1 MSEIEYVPHAYE
13 ERTVDLGEVVM
24 NYAVAGSAEKPA
36 LLLIPGQT
44 ESWWGYERAIA
55 LLEPGFQVF
64 AVDLRGQ
71 GRSTRTP
78 GRYTLNTMGN
88 DLVRF
93 IDRVIGRQTIVS
105 GNSSGGVLAAWLA
118 AYALPGQIRAVCCE
132 DAPFFASEARPKYGP
147 GIRQAA
153 GPVFALMS
161 RYLGDQWSIGDWAG
175 LKAAQARDDYPV
187 NRMLANAGDA
197 PPQNLKEYDPEWGR
211 AFWEGTVAQNC
222 PHERMLASAKTPM
235 LFTHH
240 MRFVEPTSG
249 ALVGAATDFQVE
261 RAKALVEG
269 AGQDFTLENLPDAMH
284 SLHQADPDRFVSV
297 LKPWALGLSG

>member
-1 MSEIEYVPHAYE
+1 MTEIAYVEHAYQ

-24 NYAVAGSAEKPA
+24 NHVMVGAPDRPA

-55 LLEPGFQVF
+55 LLEPKFQVF

-78 GRYTLNTMGN
+78 GRYSLNTMGG

-93 IDRVIGRQTIVS
+93 IQLAIGRPVVVS
-105 GNSSGGVLAAWLA
+105 GNSSGGVLSAWLS
-118 AYALPGQIRAVCCE
+118 AYAMPGQIRGVCCE

-153 GPVFALMS
+153 GPIFRLMAKH
-161 RYLGDQWSIGDWAG
+161 LGEQWSIGDWAG
-175 LKAAQARDDYPV
+175 LKKAQAEDDYPV
-187 NRMLANAGDA
+187 NRMLANAGEA
-197 PPQNLKEYDPEWGR
+197 PQNLKEYDPEWGK
-211 AFWEGTVAQNC
+211 AFWEGTVALNC
-222 PHERMLASAKTPM
+222 PHERMLAAARTPM

-240 MRFVEPTSG
+240 MRFVEPNTGSLLG
-249 ALVGAATDFQVE
+249 AITDDQVAK
-261 RAKALVEG
+261 AKALVEG
-269 AGQDFTLENLPDAMH
+269 AGQSFELVDAPDAMH
-284 SLHQADPDRFVSV
+284 SMHQADPDRFAAI
-297 LKPWALGLSG
+297 LTDWAEGLPG